1 MDELPDLQ
9 SDADVD
15 ALMARLRARIDSGPP
30 ARPAIEAATPPVS
43 LGDGIGEL
51 LAAQDAFAAATV
63 RAMSLIADTLEEV
76 AAEDRGAAA
85 ARRPAARNGTRQRTA
100 PRRMP

>member
-51 LAAQDAFAAATV
+51 LAAQDAFAAAIV

-76 AAEDRGAAA
+76 AAEDRGGA
-85 ARRPAARNGTRQRTA
+85 AARNGARQRTA